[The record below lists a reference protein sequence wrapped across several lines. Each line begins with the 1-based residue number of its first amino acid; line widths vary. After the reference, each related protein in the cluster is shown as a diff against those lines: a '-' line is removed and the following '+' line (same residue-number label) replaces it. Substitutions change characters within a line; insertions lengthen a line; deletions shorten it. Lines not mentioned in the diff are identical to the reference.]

1 MIGIVFIVLF
11 GLIGGLLS
19 RWHGGGF
26 LSGSPKTLKNI
37 LWALPFGLCS
47 LSAVLPYT
55 TNLVSVLIATT
66 ALCLCV
72 AGKATGHGR
81 VWNPYSPLDETKK
94 PEKLEHLI
102 MPLRKILPAFWYKFI
117 AMALIGFSACSGA
130 VFAFGYVNV
139 WSGCLVAIGGL
150 LKAVAYVFGRKF
162 QFIFSDFGDEL
173 DEPTEIGEFLTGFF
187 AYTFLALALIQIA

>member
-1 MIGIVFIVLF
+1 MIGIVCIILF
-11 GLIGGLLS
+11 GLIGGVLS

-26 LSGSPKTLKNI
+26 IGGSPKTLKNI

-47 LSAVLPYT
+47 FFAVLPYT
-55 TNLVSVLIATT
+55 TNLVSILIGTT
-66 ALCLCV
+66 AIGLCV

-81 VWNPYSPLDETKK
+81 VWNPFFPLDESKR
-94 PEKLEHLI
+94 PEKLEYVVL
-102 MPLRKILPAFWYKFI
+102 PLRKFLPDFWYKFI
-117 AMALIGFSACSGA
+117 AMALIGFAACSGA
-130 VFAFGYVNV
+130 VFALGYVNV

-162 QFIFSDFGDEL
+162 QFIFSDFGDEF

-187 AYTFLALALIQIA
+187 AYTFLGLAVVQIL